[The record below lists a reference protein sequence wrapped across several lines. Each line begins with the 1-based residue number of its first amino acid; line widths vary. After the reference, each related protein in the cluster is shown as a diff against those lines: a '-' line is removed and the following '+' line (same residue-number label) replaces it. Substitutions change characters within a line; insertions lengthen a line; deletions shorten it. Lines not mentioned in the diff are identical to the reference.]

1 MESTVAAFQLTDYY
15 FSKVTLDSA
24 LIINNDINISF
35 DLSGVFSLSEDNKIS
50 NYKLTFETLAK
61 CKDSKSPFIT
71 VECIADFS
79 FEGVSSLETIPDYF
93 YQNSIAI
100 LFPYIR
106 AYVSLVTN
114 QANIKPI
121 ILPTL
126 NLTKLS
132 APLKEN
138 TTVQQ

>member
-1 MESTVAAFQLTDYY
+1 MQSTIASFQLTDYH

-24 LIINNDINISF
+24 LIINNDISVSF
-35 DLSGVFSLSEDNKIS
+35 DLGGVFSLSDEKRIS
-50 NYKLTFETLAK
+50 NYKLTFEIAGK
-61 CKDSKSPFIT
+61 CKDSEVPFIT

-79 FEGVSSLETIPDYF
+79 FEGVTSIETVPDYF

-138 TTVQQ
+138 TTVQD